1 MFFPIDR
8 IPADA
13 YVYGM
18 IFTLANRMQSVGD
31 KRDDEVTTMQCFM
44 LANLTLFEDYQL
56 NLGQMAE
63 LLGTSRQS
71 TRKMADLLMKK
82 GYLNLQKDREDAR
95 NIRIALTE
103 KGKRYYSEREKQESR
118 YLDQL
123 FDGFDD
129 DLLEKM
135 KEGLTELFENVTS
148 YEKLQSQSEKEK

>member
-1 MFFPIDR
+1 
-8 IPADA
+8 
-13 YVYGM
+13 
-18 IFTLANRMQSVGD
+18 MQSVGD

-44 LANLTLFEDYQL
+44 LANLMLFEDYQL

-82 GYLNLQKDREDAR
+82 GYLDLQKDREDAR
-95 NIRIALTE
+95 NIRISLTE

-123 FDGFDD
+123 FDGFED

-135 KEGLTELFENVTS
+135 KEGLTKLFKNVTS
-148 YEKLQSQSEKEK
+148 YEKSRSEKEK

>member
-1 MFFPIDR
+1 MVFPIDR

-44 LANLTLFEDYQL
+44 LANLMLFEDYQL

-82 GYLNLQKDREDAR
+82 GYLDLQKDREDAR
-95 NIRIALTE
+95 NIRISLTE

-123 FDGFDD
+123 FDGFED

-135 KEGLTELFENVTS
+135 KEGLTKLFENVTS
-148 YEKLQSQSEKEK
+148 YEKSRSEKEK

>member
-1 MFFPIDR
+1 MVFPIDR

-13 YVYGM
+13 YIYGM

-44 LANLTLFEDYQL
+44 LANLMLFEDYQL

-82 GYLNLQKDREDAR
+82 GYLDLQKDREDAR
-95 NIRIALTE
+95 NIRISLTE

-123 FDGFDD
+123 FDGFED

-135 KEGLTELFENVTS
+135 KEGLTKLFENVTS
-148 YEKLQSQSEKEK
+148 YEKSRSEKEK